1 MIRLLF
7 CCFVIT
13 LWFKSISKVLL
24 LITSNV
30 SRSVS
35 TDGADSMLP
44 AEHWPCCLFNWLF
57 DDSFPSSFL
66 FGCISQCYL
75 CFSLCS
81 LFFLFFF
88 LWLLR
93 FCVFSPLNHS
103 TFYSDSSLDL
113 HSVDLQSC
121 SQDLSNFSINSFKWC
136 SAT

>member
-1 MIRLLF
+1 MSLEVCQQMVRIQ
-7 CCFVIT
+7 
-13 LWFKSISKVLL
+13 
-24 LITSNV
+24 
-30 SRSVS
+30 
-35 TDGADSMLP
+35 
-44 AEHWPCCLFNWLF
+44 CCLRNIGLVTSLIGCLMILF
-57 DDSFPSSFL
+57 RQVFFLVVFPSVICVSV
-66 FGCISQCYL
+66 YVH
-75 CFSLCS
+75 CF
-81 LFFLFFF
+81 FFSFF